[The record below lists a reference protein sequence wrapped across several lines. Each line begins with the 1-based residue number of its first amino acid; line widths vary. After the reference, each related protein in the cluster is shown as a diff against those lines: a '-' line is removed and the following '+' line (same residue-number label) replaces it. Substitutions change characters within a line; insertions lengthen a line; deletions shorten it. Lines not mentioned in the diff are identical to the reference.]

1 MRPDGS
7 APLRINESGSLL
19 AWSPDYEHL
28 VNISLDWMLQTVH
41 IDGGPAIT
49 LSQPGQDVSYPQ
61 VLVTPDGEQVVF
73 RARQSAQPDAFD
85 LFSVPLLGGP
95 TTLLNDP
102 IPADR
107 SLGYFVSSPDSRR
120 VVYSVNKAVSQ
131 CDFGHSIIT
140 SELYSVPIEGGPN
153 ALLSETINGSLQEPR
168 LIGIPQVTADGTR
181 VVYLDGFLPCKGG
194 GRFNL
199 LSVPIDG
206 GAPERLSFSLDDG
219 ASGVRW
225 FSLSPDGQWALFVQ
239 SHNSAEPVAALYA
252 VPVAGGP
259 PIQLSAHTPLGGFV
273 LPYAIDLS
281 ADGQYLVYAQ
291 EDIIWRQGYSYQ
303 YETNLY
309 SVRIP
314 TVPEPSAL
322 TIVLGLVMARL
333 ILCQNQRLSPAR

>member
-19 AWSPDYEHL
+19 AWSPDQEHL
-28 VNISLDWMLQTVH
+28 VNISLDRMLQTVH
-41 IDGGPAIT
+41 IDGGAAIT
-49 LSQPGQDVSYPQ
+49 LSQPDQDLSYPQ
-61 VLVTPDGEQVVF
+61 VLITPDGKQVVF
-73 RARQSAQPDAFD
+73 KARQTAQPYVFD
-85 LFSVPLLGGP
+85 VFSVPLLGGH
-95 TTLLNDP
+95 TTQLNDP

-107 SLGYFVSSPDSRR
+107 SLGYFVSSPDSWK

-140 SELYSVPIEGGPN
+140 SELYSVPIEGDPN

-168 LIGIPQVTADGTR
+168 MIGIPQVTADGTR
-181 VVYLDGFLPCKGG
+181 VVYLDGFQPCKGG

-206 GAPERLSFSLDDG
+206 GTPERLSFSLDNG
-219 ASGVRW
+219 AGGVGW
-225 FSLSPDGQWALFVQ
+225 FSLTPDGHWALFVQ
-239 SHNSAEPVAALYA
+239 SVNSAEPVTALYA

-259 PIQLSAHTPLGGFV
+259 PIQLSVHPPLGGSV

-291 EDIIWRQGYSYQ
+291 QDIIWRQGYSYQ

-314 TVPEPSAL
+314 VVPEPSAL
-322 TIVLGLVMARL
+322 TIVLGFVMARL
-333 ILCQNQRLSPAR
+333 ILRPSQLSLAS